1 VFYVLLAAGRYWYAD
16 YLYATGAAYNS
27 INRQDIAIKYL
38 SQAINIEPGQPVFY
52 AGSGTQQGIAVS
64 YANLALASNQQKLTD
79 QATQFTNLAIA
90 EVDKAVALSP
100 ANLNY
105 KRIQFGIFIML
116 STINP
121 NYLINA
127 RDTLVAAVAQAPTD
141 AKLYYNLGLAYARIG
156 QVNEALTALKKAVY
170 LKANYKDA
178 RLAYAYLLVNQKQF
192 QEARDQY
199 NYILKNIDPID
210 SNSIQGLESIK

>member
-1 VFYVLLAAGRYWYAD
+1 
-16 YLYATGAAYNS
+16 
-27 INRQDIAIKYL
+27 
-38 SQAINIEPGQPVFY
+38 
-52 AGSGTQQGIAVS
+52 
-64 YANLALASNQQKLTD
+64 
-79 QATQFTNLAIA
+79 
-90 EVDKAVALSP
+90 
-100 ANLNY
+100 
-105 KRIQFGIFIML
+105 ML

-127 RDTLVAAVAQAPTD
+127 RDTLVAAVVLAPTD

-156 QVNEALTALKKAVY
+156 QINEALTALKKAVD

-178 RLAYAYLLVNQKQF
+178 RLAYAYLLVNQKRF

-199 NYILKNIDPID
+199 SYILKNIDPID

>member
-1 VFYVLLAAGRYWYAD
+1 M
-16 YLYATGAAYNS
+16 
-27 INRQDIAIKYL
+27 AI
-38 SQAINIEPGQPVFY
+38 F
-52 AGSGTQQGIAVS
+52 
-64 YANLALASNQQKLTD
+64 
-79 QATQFTNLAIA
+79 
-90 EVDKAVALSP
+90 
-100 ANLNY
+100 NLNY
-105 KRIQFGIFIML
+105 KRIQFGKFIML